1 MREGETNERVDA
13 ETSDEVGETVAREGG
28 ELEVSKEREL

>member
-13 ETSDEVGETVAREGG
+13 EMNDDVGKVIDREGG
-28 ELEVSKEREL
+28 EVINEGD